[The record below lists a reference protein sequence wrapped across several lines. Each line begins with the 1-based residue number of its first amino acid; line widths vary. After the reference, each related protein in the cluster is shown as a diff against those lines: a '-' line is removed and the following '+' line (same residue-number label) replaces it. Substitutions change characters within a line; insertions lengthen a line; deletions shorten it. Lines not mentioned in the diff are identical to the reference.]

1 MNDQNAGAD
10 HIKVKDLRA
19 GDTVEQYFQLRAKSL
34 RKTRSGAEYLDL
46 VLGDAS
52 GAISGKVWAEAM
64 RKWGQDFEPGD
75 FVKVVAR
82 VETFRDVSQLVV
94 EKIRRAQESEAT
106 DLSRLVRTSS
116 RDPGE
121 LFMELKLLASQLNS
135 PDLADLVQ
143 EILDSN
149 EDAFRTSPAAR
160 MIHHAYKG
168 GLVEHTLSLT
178 RKVEAVLPLV
188 EKVNRDLAI
197 AGAILHDIGKI
208 RELDPSGRGRTP
220 EGKLI
225 GHLIL
230 GVALVREAAMKKGL
244 ESRPWLKELE
254 HILVSHHGESV
265 FGSPVRPLT
274 REALVVHFMDNLDS
288 KLKIMEEAL
297 ESVDPD
303 GFSAYNK
310 WLEGRAYAGSQ
321 SFQEEE
327 DDART

>member
-1 MNDQNAGAD
+1 MNEQGAGTD
-10 HIKVKDLRA
+10 HISVKDLRA
-19 GDTVEQYFQLRAKSL
+19 GDAVEQYFQLRAKSV
-34 RKTRSGAEYLDL
+34 RKTRAGSEYLDL
-46 VLGDAS
+46 VLGDSS

-64 RKWGQDFEPGD
+64 RKWGQDFDAGD
-75 FVKVVAR
+75 IVKIVAR
-82 VETFRDVSQLVV
+82 VETFRDTSQLVV
-94 EKIRRAQESEAT
+94 EKIRRAQESEVP
-106 DLSRLVRTSS
+106 DLTKLVRTSA

-121 LFMELKLLASQLNS
+121 LFGELRQLASQLN
-135 PDLADLVQ
+135 PPELAELVR

-149 EDAFRTSPAAR
+149 GETFTASPAAR
-160 MIHHAYKG
+160 MIHHAYRG

-208 RELDPSGRGRTP
+208 RELEPSGRGRTP

-230 GVALVREAAMKKGL
+230 GVALVREAAVKKGFAN
-244 ESRPWLKELE
+244 RPWLKELE
-254 HILVSHHGESV
+254 HILVSHHGEPD

-297 ESVDPD
+297 ESVDPE
-303 GFSAYNK
+303 GFTVYNK

-327 DDART
+327 DDARA